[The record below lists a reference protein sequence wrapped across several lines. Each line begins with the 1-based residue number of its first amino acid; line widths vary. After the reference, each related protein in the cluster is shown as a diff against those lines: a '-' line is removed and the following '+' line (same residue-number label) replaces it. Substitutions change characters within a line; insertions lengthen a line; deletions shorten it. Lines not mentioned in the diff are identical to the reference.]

1 MATLREAA
9 DAIINRAEAAS
20 AGATAEDLV
29 YLAKATEAVGVT
41 SVVGFINATS
51 EMQNA
56 RVLTTG
62 DEQNGRVIATG
73 DAEVA
78 RVIQTMGNA
87 VGVLTTKGDLLAHNG
102 TGAARVPVG
111 TVGQVLTVGAGNSL
125 LWAAGSKF
133 LKATTFI
140 DRARRS
146 TGSLSRSAIWT
157 GTVNR
162 ISATSLLIVHFN
174 APQHSDSGNGTAS
187 PYFAISGFRKH
198 TINQH
203 GPGPAGATGL
213 VGVIVFSPTEGL
225 GATTGNLSW
234 DWGIYSYDNSGAS
247 RGNITNPT
255 NSDDSRLW
263 PDGHQEQSAT
273 SIVIYEIEP

>member
-20 AGATAEDLV
+20 ADATAEDLV

-62 DEQNGRVIATG
+62 DEQNTRVIATG

-78 RVIQTMGNA
+78 RVIQTMGSA
-87 VGVLTTKGDLLAHNG
+87 VGVLTTKGDLLVHNG

-111 TVGQVLTVGAGNSL
+111 TVGQVLTVGAGSSL

-140 DRARRS
+140 DRVRRS
-146 TGSLSRSAIWT
+146 SGNWSRNAVWS

-162 ISATSLLIVHFN
+162 VSPTSLLIVHFN
-174 APQHSDSGNGTAS
+174 APQHSDSGNGSAA
-187 PYFAISGFRKH
+187 PYFAVNGYRKH

-203 GPGPAGATGL
+203 GPGPGGATGL

-234 DWGIYSYDNSGAS
+234 DWGIYSYDNTSAS